1 MLALFNMMRNLGG
14 SFGTSMISTVAT
26 HREHFHFSIIAERVT
41 QNGEVGRHWLD
52 QVAVQVL
59 HGSAGSQL
67 AQNQALAQ
75 LADLVRREAYTMA
88 YADCFYGIGVIV
100 LVSIVAL
107 LFVPKPRVEAAA
119 AA

>member
-1 MLALFNMMRNLGG
+1 M
-14 SFGTSMISTVAT
+14 
-26 HREHFHFSIIAERVT
+26 
-41 QNGEVGRHWLD
+41 
-52 QVAVQVL
+52 AVQVL
-59 HGSAGSQL
+59 HGSAGSQV

-88 YADCFYGIGVIV
+88 YADCFFGIGVIV